1 MVSICVDEA
10 TMTAAVAQI
19 AKMKLAAVRVLA
31 DSLGIARPGKDEEE
45 RLQFMLDAARAP
57 ESCGPE
63 IPVAPARGRILAFA
77 PQAVRPTATGY
88 EVQHD
93 GFRGRDAA
101 RAVDVFDVMLQ
112 QVARRGGEAP
122 FTPGQIEAGRTYAM
136 LVERHSSVGLRCIS
150 VESQRGSGSAGGAF
164 MDAVLAEGEV
174 IRRMQAAIGPGMALE
189 VQRETGARRDIPIR
203 RLVDMV
209 CIEGRSVSA
218 VLKWSGWSV
227 KGTTRELA
235 YQALASAL
243 DRMAEVAPGLR

>member
-1 MVSICVDEA
+1 MA
-10 TMTAAVAQI
+10 AAVAQI
-19 AKMKLAAVRVLA
+19 ASIKRAMVRRLAGN
-31 DSLGIARPGKDEEE
+31 LGIARPGDDEDQ

-63 IPVAPARGRILAFA
+63 IPVAPARGRVLSFA

-101 RAVDVFDVMLQ
+101 RAADVFDVMLH

-174 IRRMQAAIGPGMALE
+174 IRRMQAAIGTGMALE
-189 VQRETGARRDIPIR
+189 VLRETGARRDIPVR

-209 CIEGRSVSA
+209 CLEGKSVTA
-218 VLKWSGWSV
+218 ALKAHGWSV
-227 KGTTRELA
+227 YGDIRAQA
-235 YQALASAL
+235 YAAVGDAL
-243 DRMAEVAPGLR
+243 DRMRAAAPGR